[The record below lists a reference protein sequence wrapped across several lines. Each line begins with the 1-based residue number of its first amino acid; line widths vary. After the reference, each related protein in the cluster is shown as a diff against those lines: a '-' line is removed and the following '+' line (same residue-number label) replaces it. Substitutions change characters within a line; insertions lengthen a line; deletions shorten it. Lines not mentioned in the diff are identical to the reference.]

1 MKLTMW
7 AKQQGVSYTT
17 AWRWWKAG
25 KLPVASEQ
33 MASGT
38 IIVHA
43 HGHAQGVAIYA
54 RVSSADQ
61 KADLDRQIVRLT
73 EHAMREHMVVVDVIR
88 EIGSGLNGHRP
99 ALLRLLRNTEM
110 RTILVEHRDRLL
122 RFGFD
127 YIEAAL
133 AAQERR
139 ILVVDSAEVDDD
151 LVRDVTEV
159 MTSLC
164 ARLYG
169 KRSATNRARRAL
181 AAMRS
186 ENTVSATPKETC

>member
-1 MKLTMW
+1 MKLTTW
-7 AKQQGVSYTT
+7 AKQQGISYTT
-17 AWRWWKAG
+17 AWRWWKTG

-38 IIVHA
+38 IIVHV
-43 HGHAQGVAIYA
+43 HGNAQGVAIYA
-54 RVSSADQ
+54 RVSSVDQ

-73 EHAMREHMVVVDVIR
+73 EHAMREHMVVVNVVR

-99 ALLRLLRNTEM
+99 ALLRLLRNTET

-127 YIEAAL
+127 YLEAAL

-169 KRSATNRARRAL
+169 KRSAANRARRAL
-181 AAMRS
+181 AAMQP
-186 ENTVSATPKETC
+186 ENTGSAAPEGVD